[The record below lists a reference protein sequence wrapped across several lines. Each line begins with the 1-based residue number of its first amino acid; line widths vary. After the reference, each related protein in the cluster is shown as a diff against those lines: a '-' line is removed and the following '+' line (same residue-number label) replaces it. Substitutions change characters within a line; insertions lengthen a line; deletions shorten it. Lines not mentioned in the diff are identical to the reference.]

1 MAKDIEGNKKIQSR
15 DEELEEKA
23 MKIETAYE
31 VIEELKS
38 QLMDLGAD
46 LRGIGDD

>member
-1 MAKDIEGNKKIQSR
+1 MAKDMEGNKKIQSR

-23 MKIETAYE
+23 MEIETAYE

-38 QLMDLGAD
+38 QLIDLGTD
-46 LRGIGDD
+46 LGGIDED